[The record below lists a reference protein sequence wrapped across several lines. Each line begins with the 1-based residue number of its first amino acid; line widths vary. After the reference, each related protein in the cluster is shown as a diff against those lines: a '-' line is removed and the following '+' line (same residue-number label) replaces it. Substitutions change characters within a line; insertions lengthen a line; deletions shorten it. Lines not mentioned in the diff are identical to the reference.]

1 MLFYA
6 YAFGECL
13 LIYEKSQQM
22 LFKIN
27 ENYPLCRK
35 KSFCALRPMCT
46 NLLLEAGVQ
55 YPRLKLNFR
64 FHVWYAECS
73 LLVNHLLWVWSV
85 SLGLFI
91 CSSKW
96 GVCLLWILSDEAQ
109 RTGWNCP
116 WNMGCHVSRKKG
128 KLVTLAADFIIFN
141 SLSSACHSPIVTPN
155 LHTCGIRPHI
165 KIQYYVLSSHLVK
178 PREPCIGEAQAPPS
192 PYSVPTGKLPQ
203 PNGPYHGE
211 QAQLLLT
218 RELGVQFPAS
228 PYIIQTRP
236 SHATMGTRG
245 TSPSCHYK
253 ACLLQPLLVP
263 PAPEYSLTWPSKA
276 GSSSSGLWLT
286 SCCSFHLS
294 SVLCS
299 VSGHPHSLGWDSLP
313 HQQDA

>member
-6 YAFGECL
+6 YAFGEYL
-13 LIYEKSQQM
+13 LIHEKSQQM

-55 YPRLKLNFR
+55 YPHLKLNFR
-64 FHVWYAECS
+64 FRVWYTECS

-116 WNMGCHVSRKKG
+116 WNMGCHVSWKKG

-178 PREPCIGEAQAPPS
+178 PTGPCMGKLKLAPP
-192 PYSVPTGKLPQ
+192 
-203 PNGPYHGE
+203 
-211 QAQLLLT
+211 
-218 RELGVQFPAS
+218 R
-228 PYIIQTRP
+228 
-236 SHATMGTRG
+236 
-245 TSPSCHYK
+245 
-253 ACLLQPLLVP
+253 
-263 PAPEYSLTWPSKA
+263 
-276 GSSSSGLWLT
+276 
-286 SCCSFHLS
+286 
-294 SVLCS
+294 LCS
-299 VSGHPHSLGWDSLP
+299 
-313 HQQDA
+313 